1 MLPYDSAVLANP
13 GPRAPSFTLPDI
25 ATGEPV
31 SDPWTDGRMVLA
43 FFKVT
48 CPVCQLTGPKVQ
60 ALADGGIPVTAVGQ
74 DPAPK
79 LVSFAGRFGQQVP
92 TLSEPPPYRV
102 AGAFGVSAVPTL
114 FVVSQEGVIEDKV
127 GGWDRDGWNRVA
139 AAFGADPVSKPGDG
153 LPPFRPG

>member
-1 MLPYDSAVLANP
+1 MLATP
-13 GPRAPSFTLPDI
+13 GERAPSFTLPDL
-25 ATGEPV
+25 ATGQPV
-31 SDPWTDGRMVLA
+31 SDPWTEGRLVLA

-48 CPVCQLTGPKVQ
+48 CPVCQMTAPKVQ
-60 ALADGGIPVTAVGQ
+60 ALADGGVPVTAIGQ

-79 LVSFAGRFGQQVP
+79 LLRYAEKFGQHVP

-102 AGAFGVSAVPTL
+102 AAAFGVTAVPTL
-114 FVVSQEGVIEDKV
+114 FVVGSEGLVEDKV

-139 AAFGADPVSKPGDG
+139 AAFGAGPVSKPGDG